1 MKDSTSA
8 SENSIS
14 ASDATIK
21 QQCGLTRLYFAV
33 VMFSVIYAAGIIFFA
48 YRKNWLVLLLWLV
61 GIPIARWAS
70 VRLSGLTT
78 KLRGYGPLKDK
89 LPSSVSKAPI
99 EVAFYSHNGC
109 PYCPIVKQRLEA
121 LQKEMGFTLTK
132 TDLSFK
138 PQVAAS
144 KGIRSVPVVEVGS
157 ERLVGNA
164 TTEQIAQLI
173 AGAQSQTRIASS

>member
-1 MKDSTSA
+1 MKNSVSGSGNSTST
-8 SENSIS
+8 
-14 ASDATIK
+14 SDANIK
-21 QQCGLTRLYFAV
+21 QQCGLTRLYFAL
-33 VMFSVIYAAGIIFFA
+33 VMFSIIYAGGIIFFA
-48 YRKNWLVLLLWLV
+48 YRKNWLILLLWLV

-70 VRLSGLTT
+70 VRLSGFTT
-78 KLRGYGPLKDK
+78 KLRGYGPVIDR
-89 LPSSVSKAPI
+89 LPSGVSKAPI

-138 PQVAAS
+138 PQVATS
-144 KGIRSVPVVEVGS
+144 KGIRSVPVVEAGS

-164 TTEQIAQLI
+164 TTEQMAQLI
-173 AGAQSQTRIASS
+173 ASAQART

>member
-1 MKDSTSA
+1 MKNSISA
-8 SENSIS
+8 SENSTS

-21 QQCGLTRLYFAV
+21 QQCGLTRLYIAI
-33 VMFSVIYAAGIIFFA
+33 VMFSIIYAGGIIFFA
-48 YRKNWLVLLLWLV
+48 YRKNWLVLLLWLI
-61 GIPIARWAS
+61 GIPIAREAS
-70 VRLSGLTT
+70 VRLSGFTT
-78 KLRGYGPLKDK
+78 KLRGYGPVKDK

-99 EVAFYSHNGC
+99 EVGFYSHNGC
-109 PYCPIVKQRLEA
+109 PYCPIVKQRLES

-164 TTEQIAQLI
+164 TTEQLAQLI
-173 AGAQSQTRIASS
+173 ASAQARA